1 MTCRGYDSRAI
12 KLPKE
17 IKCRAATILDNHER
31 GAFLRS
37 WVVIYQEASR
47 SKGANKK
54 HSKEE

>member
-37 WVVIYQEASR
+37 WVTIYKENAR
-47 SKGANKK
+47 SKGSNKK

>member
-1 MTCRGYDSRAI
+1 MTCRGYDSKAI

-37 WVVIYQEASR
+37 WVLIYQEASR
-47 SKGANKK
+47 SKGSNKK